1 MAPPSRPR
9 YHPKMSQ
16 ESSQRLVV
24 AVDDDPR
31 IREALQGLFDSAAI
45 ESRIFATSEEALE
58 SFKRDDV
65 SCLLTDLHMP
75 GIDGWELQ
83 RLTSAAYPQLPIIV
97 ISAHRDT
104 QPALRGLKPF
114 AFLAKPFDGEEL
126 LSAVHSAFA
135 LEASSQSSPA

>member
-1 MAPPSRPR
+1 MATPSSAR
-9 YHPKMSQ
+9 YHPKMNQ
-16 ESSQRLVV
+16 EPSQRLVV

-97 ISAHRDT
+97 ISAHHDT
-104 QPALRGLKPF
+104 HPNPEPF
-114 AFLAKPFDGEEL
+114 AFLTKPFDGEEL
-126 LSAVHSAFA
+126 LSIVQSAFA

>member
-1 MAPPSRPR
+1 MAVIPDDPP
-9 YHPKMSQ
+9 HVPKPSH
-16 ESSQRLVV
+16 RLVV

-31 IREALQGLFDSAAI
+31 IREALQCLFDSAGI
-45 ESRIFATSEEALE
+45 DSHIFATSEEALE
-58 SFKRDDV
+58 SFKQDAV

-135 LEASSQSSPA
+135 LEANSQPSL